1 MASAVALAASSPS
14 SWPLRLLPLM
24 GLWSMA
30 WRLLVQLLAQRCRAF
45 ARRIRWSGCRRQ
57 WNQLL
62 IAGMLVTATADTA
75 GG

>member
-1 MASAVALAASSPS
+1 
-14 SWPLRLLPLM
+14 M